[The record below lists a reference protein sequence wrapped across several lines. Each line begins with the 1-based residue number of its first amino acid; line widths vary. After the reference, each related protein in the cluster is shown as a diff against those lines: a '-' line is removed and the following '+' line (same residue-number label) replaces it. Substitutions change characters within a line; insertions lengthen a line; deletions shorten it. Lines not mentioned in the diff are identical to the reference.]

1 MGIRLVTMKDGRVQL
16 LQTTTQAHTVEDARD
31 GMLFM
36 QEMIQLSKN
45 AAVQE
50 EPQSRVV
57 KYHEEDA
64 ADAATSEDSA
74 TNADAAAS
82 ADAAAGPP
90 TMTTSVVEL
99 MSGPAQFGYDLATR
113 PPIKAPV
120 VIVKP
125 FNGCGDIENSGSS
138 RGEGA

>member
-64 ADAATSEDSA
+64 ADAAL
-74 TNADAAAS
+74 NV
-82 ADAAAGPP
+82 DAAAGPP
-90 TMTTSVVEL
+90 TTTVVEL

-125 FNGCGDIENSGSS
+125 FNGCGDIENSGKL
-138 RGEGA
+138 RGKGHELGMRVRV

>member
-1 MGIRLVTMKDGRVQL
+1 MAALERMGIRLVTMKDGRVQL

-57 KYHEEDA
+57 RYREEGGDA
-64 ADAATSEDSA
+64 ASSDAAS
-74 TNADAAAS
+74 
-82 ADAAAGPP
+82 GPP
-90 TMTTSVVEL
+90 TTTTAVEL
-99 MSGPAQFGYDLATR
+99 LSGPAQFGYDLASR
-113 PPIKAPV
+113 PPIKGPL

-125 FNGCGDIENSGSS
+125 FNGCGNIENSG
-138 RGEGA
+138 RLLEV